1 MAFTLSDQGRDA
13 ANSLIPSGLELRR
26 RKRLGAMLARAEREG
41 ARLQFW
47 ARSAALVAVALFFLF
62 FAKWNGALAFTL
74 SSLVFFF
81 LLGLF
86 QYRLVKRRRDP
97 AWLSFAIG
105 TLDIVLL
112 TCLLVGDNPFARDA
126 MPAAINLR
134 DGSFAFLLIFVCLG
148 ALTLSTRLAL
158 WLGAVAAISW
168 TAAIIWVASRPGA
181 IVLNA
186 RMADLPTS
194 DRMQLYH
201 DPNFVDII
209 QQSAHVV
216 LILIV
221 TGILAIVVSRSRR
234 LADDYVVAERAR
246 INLAR
251 HFSPNVVDELASADE
266 PFGPVRRQEVAILFA
281 DIVGFTTYSEDHPA
295 EEVFELLRE
304 FHRRMEQV
312 VFDHGGTVDN
322 YIGDCIMA
330 TFGVPQATEDDAGR
344 ALRCAQAMA
353 AALRQWNARRVE
365 AGYVPVDVRIGVQ
378 YGPVVVG
385 AVGSERNLSIAVVGD
400 ACNVASRLQALC
412 RELNADI
419 CFGAALI
426 EAVRREGSADT
437 LSGIVDHGPV
447 ALRGRDE
454 PVHVWTVPKS
464 GQN

>member
-13 ANSLIPSGLELRR
+13 ASSLIPSGLELRR

-62 FAKWNGALAFTL
+62 FAKWNGAFAFTF

-81 LLGLF
+81 LVGLF

-97 AWLSFAIG
+97 AWLSFAVG

-112 TCLLVGDNPFARDA
+112 TCLLVGENPFARDA

-158 WLGAVAAISW
+158 WLGAMAAISW
-168 TAAIIWVASRPGA
+168 TAAIAWVASRPEA

-186 RMADLPTS
+186 RMADLSTS
-194 DRMQLYH
+194 DRMQLYL

-221 TGILAIVVSRSRR
+221 TGILAIVVSRSRQ

-295 EEVFELLRE
+295 EQVFELLRE

-330 TFGVPQATEDDAGR
+330 TFGVPQATGDDAGR

-353 AALRQWNARRVE
+353 VAVRLWNVRRVA
-365 AGYVPVDVRIGVQ
+365 AGYVAIDVRIGVQ

-412 RELNADI
+412 RELDADI

-426 EAVRREGSADT
+426 EAVRREGSADF

-454 PVHVWTVPKS
+454 PVHVFTMPKQ
-464 GQN
+464 G